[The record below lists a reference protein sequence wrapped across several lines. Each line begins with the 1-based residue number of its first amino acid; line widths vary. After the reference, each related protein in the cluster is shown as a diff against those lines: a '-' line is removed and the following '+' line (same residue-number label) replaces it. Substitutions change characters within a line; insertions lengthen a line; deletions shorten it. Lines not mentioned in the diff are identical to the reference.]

1 MGEQWDQLLII
12 FNLDGGGGRGEGEGG
27 HVARRGWRACDEQG
41 EKDGLAGMGRTPL
54 EGRNPHYT
62 VQRQKCSERM

>member
-12 FNLDGGGGRGEGEGG
+12 FNLDGGGGGEGGREEGEGG

-41 EKDGLAGMGRTPL
+41 EKDGLAWMGRTPP
-54 EGRNPHYT
+54 E
-62 VQRQKCSERM
+62 